1 MKKPI
6 ILSPVGNW
14 EMLVSAIDAG
24 CNAVY
29 LGIKG
34 INMRERAQNFTLQ
47 NISKV
52 IKYAHER
59 NVEVYLT
66 LNTII
71 FDKEINKVKKI
82 LKKIKELKIDGVI
95 AWDLAVIKLAREYKV
110 PVHLST
116 QASVSNIEAIKQY
129 YALGVR
135 RFVLARELTLED
147 IKKIVKNAK
156 KIDPKIEIET
166 FIHGAMCVSVS
177 GRCFMSQFL
186 YGDKTSANRGK
197 CIQPCRRKYLVL
209 DPETKKELLVEN
221 NYVMSPKDMNTIL
234 FIDQLIKAGIDVF
247 KIEGRIKGAEYVK
260 IVTECYK
267 EAIDLYFKK
276 KLTLNKK
283 KELYEKLDSVYNRG
297 FSDGFYHGKP
307 INQWAEQ
314 YGNKS
319 ETKKTYIGKVTKIFK
334 KINVAEVKIEG
345 TKLELNDNILFIGE
359 KTGVI
364 EQKINSMQ
372 KDVNTP
378 LKVAK
383 KGDLIGIKIN
393 SNKLPYK
400 NDKVYIFQKDKLI
413 NS

>member
-1 MKKPI
+1 
-6 ILSPVGNW
+6 
-14 EMLVSAIDAG
+14 MLVSAIDAG
-24 CNAVY
+24 CDAVY

-34 INMRERAQNFTLQ
+34 INMRERAKNFTLQ
-47 NISKV
+47 NIGKA
-52 IKYAHER
+52 IKYAHDR

-71 FDKEINKVKKI
+71 FDKEINKLKKI
-82 LKKIKELKIDGVI
+82 LAKIKKLKIDGVI
-95 AWDLAVIKLAREYKV
+95 AWDLAVIKLAREYKI

-129 YALGVR
+129 HKLGVN
-135 RFVLARELTLED
+135 RFVLARELTLKD
-147 IKKIVKNAK
+147 IKQIVVKAK

-166 FIHGAMCVSVS
+166 FVHGAMCVSVS

-186 YGDKTSANRGK
+186 YGNNTSANRGK
-197 CIQPCRRKYLVL
+197 CIQPCRRKYLIT

-234 FIDQLIKAGIDVF
+234 FIDQLIKIGINVF

-260 IVTECYK
+260 IVTECYR
-267 EAIDLYFKK
+267 EAIDLYFKN
-276 KLTLNKK
+276 KLTLDKK
-283 KELYEKLDSVYNRG
+283 KELYQRLDSVYNRG

-319 ETKKTYIGKVTKIFK
+319 KTKKTYIGKVTKIFK
-334 KINVAEVKIEG
+334 KINVAEIKIEG
-345 TKLELNDNILFIGE
+345 AELKLKDNILFIGE
-359 KTGVI
+359 TTGVI
-364 EQKINSMQ
+364 EQKIESMQ

-378 LKVAK
+378 IDVAK

-393 SNKLPYK
+393 SKKYPSK
-400 NDKVYIFQKDKLI
+400 NDKVYIFQ
-413 NS
+413 